1 MDIKELK
8 KKEDEII
15 ERAKQIGI
23 EDEYLFRTTL
33 DRYQTQIRFCED
45 LKKAYEE
52 HGTMVEKEYIK
63 GRLNLVVN
71 PVINAY
77 NQTVAGANKTA
88 DTLLKILKSVDPE
101 ARKPKTD
108 PLLEVLKG

>member
-1 MDIKELK
+1 MDLKELK
-8 KKEDEII
+8 KREDEII
-15 ERAKQIGI
+15 ERAKQIGV

-45 LKKAYEE
+45 LKKAYEDN
-52 HGTMVEKEYIK
+52 GTMVEKEYIK

-88 DTLLKILKSVDPE
+88 DTMIKILKSVDPE
-101 ARKPKTD
+101 TKKAKND
-108 PLLEVLKG
+108 PVLGILKG

>member
-1 MDIKELK
+1 MDLKELK
-8 KKEDEII
+8 KREDEII
-15 ERAKQIGI
+15 ERAKQIGVK
-23 EDEYLFRTTL
+23 DEYLFRTTL

-45 LKKAYEE
+45 LKKAYEDN
-52 HGTMVEKEYIK
+52 GTMVEKEYIK

-88 DTLLKILKSVDPE
+88 DTMIKILKSVDPE
-101 ARKPKTD
+101 TKKAKND
-108 PLLEVLKG
+108 PVLGILKG

>member
-1 MDIKELK
+1 MDLK
-8 KKEDEII
+8 KLNNREKEIL
-15 ERAKQIGI
+15 ERAQQIGV
-23 EDEYLFRTTL
+23 EDEYLFATTF
-33 DRYQTQIRFCED
+33 DRYKTQIRFCED

-52 HGTMVEKEYIK
+52 NGTMVEKEYIK

-101 ARKPKTD
+101 VKKSAGD
-108 PLLEVLKG
+108 PLLKVLNG

>member
-1 MDIKELK
+1 MDLKTLK
-8 KKEDEII
+8 KREAEIL
-15 ERAKQIGI
+15 ERAKEIGA
-23 EDEYLFRTTL
+23 EDEYLFTTTF

-45 LKKAYEE
+45 LKKAYEDN
-52 HGTMVEKEYIK
+52 GTMVEKEYIK

-88 DTLLKILKSVDPE
+88 DSLLKILKSVDPE
-101 ARKPKTD
+101 AKKQKKD